1 MKKTIF
7 IFAIIALMTLTA
19 CNSGALKE
27 LQASYDQAIEE
38 NDSLKQDK
46 TTLEAE
52 VKGQKDSI
60 KALSQEI
67 DTYKEEISENGVR
80 IKSLETDM
88 AALEQ
93 QAEDLQSKVS
103 QYESAALDNARSTL
117 IGIMNNL
124 SMCEYYPQ
132 EDLKVLQISII
143 VRNENDIEG
152 SEKLGET
159 VALMSQ
165 KTWFDYDY
173 IYMDVILE
181 TGERLSSVC
190 LNPYDFSVQLA
201 EYAAQ

>member
-7 IFAIIALMTLTA
+7 ILAIVALMTLTA

-27 LQASYDQAIEE
+27 LQASYDQAVEE

-67 DTYKEEISENGVR
+67 DNYKEEIKEKGVR

-88 AALEQ
+88 ATLEQ

-117 IGIMNNL
+117 KGIMNNL

-159 VALMSQ
+159 VVLMSQ
-165 KTWFDYDY
+165 KAWFDYDY

-190 LNPYDFSVQLA
+190 LNPYDFSVHLA